1 MGTAVDYY
9 VLVSS
14 SLHVFAVGSGRS
26 EVAVAVVSGLVVAV
40 SVVAIVAVVVATIGE
55 R

>member
-1 MGTAVDYY
+1 M
-9 VLVSS
+9 LVSS

-26 EVAVAVVSGLVVAV
+26 EVAVAVVSSLVLAV
-40 SVVAIVAVVVATIGE
+40 SVVAIVAVLVGTIGE